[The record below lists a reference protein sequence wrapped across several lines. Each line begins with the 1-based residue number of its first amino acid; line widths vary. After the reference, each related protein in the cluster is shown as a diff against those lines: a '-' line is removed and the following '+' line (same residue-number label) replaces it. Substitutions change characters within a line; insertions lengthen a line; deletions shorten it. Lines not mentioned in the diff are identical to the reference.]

1 MDIFQEYFQKY
12 RYSLRSSL
20 GIIYISEP
28 INWNEDNKTF
38 KRSTDV
44 HGVFSSLSSDLE
56 FYVGEGEDGGGYN
69 YLKKVYNTMSINAVV
84 LLVKEENISGIWS
97 EVYRGYFDFS
107 TYVSG
112 PYKISLKFNESG
124 LYEKIK
130 ARQSEELEVD
140 RLTTMD
146 GSVIE
151 PLKSE
156 SVTLEGRK
164 ILIISELKAS
174 TAVPDTN
181 INISNNDGDILLT
194 EFGPICSFNW
204 NGDREYNACVVP
216 LTMIAEQSGN
226 VQTISDYKCNVNT
239 QDWNIREASS
249 SACMFYDEAPN
260 AITLKLDIDI
270 QVRRVGNRD
279 VDRMRVQMIKYG
291 GPLGLTYISHED
303 LIDIATPVAQ
313 QIYSYVNPLKEIP
326 LQEGE
331 SLCLALHCDRAG
343 TRDDTQFYFDKAKIV
358 IIDETYSDPTEAK
371 FIMPF
376 EALDRI
382 INIITN
388 KPKRLLSSALGRIEN
403 GYNQD
408 GFASLTGLT
417 NGFWVRQF
425 NTNFITTSFNDFVDS
440 FKAVWQLGYGIEK
453 IGFDENIR
461 VEHISY
467 FYQEVVTIKLNAQPS
482 EITRKCAKDY
492 FYSSIT
498 VGYREPSGKV
508 LYEEVLGLDEYN
520 IKNVYTTPITRIE
533 NKLINESKYRADSYG
548 TEFARRKPRAKY
560 PEEDTRYDLSVMILD
575 LKRGL
580 NNVFQQ
586 RKWADDFFVPTPF
599 NRDTTGV
606 YSPET
611 ATNLRFSPINTLKRM
626 GYWIKGGFMKNLN
639 EYVRYSSSNGNS
651 KLTTNPIE
659 SGGFESS
666 ENGNI
671 LCSDLNK
678 NLFNPEI
685 ISFKFQVSSSLMKQ
699 VTGSVIINGT
709 AIMNYYGLVE
719 FINEYNQYEYGFLMS
734 LEPNKEGNWELLSST
749 KRISDK
755 SDKGDCKG
763 YIVPP
768 INLEAYDITP

>member
-20 GIIYISEP
+20 GLIYISEP

-38 KRSTDV
+38 KRSLDV
-44 HGVFSSLSSDLE
+44 HGVFSNLSSDLE
-56 FYVGEGEDGGGYN
+56 FYVGDGEDGGGYN
-69 YLKKVYNTMSINAVV
+69 YLKRVYETMSVNTIV

-97 EVYRGYFDFS
+97 EIYRGYFDFS
-107 TYVSG
+107 TYVG
-112 PYKISLKFNESG
+112 DPYKISIKFNESG

-146 GSVIE
+146 GEIIE
-151 PLKSE
+151 PLTSE
-156 SVTLEGRK
+156 TVTLDGRK
-164 ILIISELKAS
+164 ILIISELNETRADPP
-174 TAVPDTN
+174 VYLGIDG
-181 INISNNDGDILLT
+181 NDGEIRLT
-194 EFGPICSFNW
+194 KDGPVCVLKWGGN
-204 NGDREYNACVVP
+204 RKYNACVVP
-216 LTMIAEQSGN
+216 MTMVAEQSGN
-226 VQTISDYKCNVNT
+226 VQTISDYKCPVNT
-239 QDWNIREASS
+239 QDWNIRDASS
-249 SACMFYDEAPN
+249 TAAMFYDEAPN
-260 AITLKLDIDI
+260 KITIKLDIDI
-270 QVRRVGNRD
+270 QLSRIGNTAIERLL
-279 VDRMRVQMIKYG
+279 VQIVKYG
-291 GPLGLTYISHED
+291 GPLGLTYVSQETI
-303 LIDIATPVAQ
+303 IDVSNPVRNQ
-313 QIYSYVNPLKEIP
+313 NYSYKNPLKEI
-326 LQEGE
+326 
-331 SLCLALHCDRAG
+331 SLEAGQSLSLILHLDKAG
-343 TRDDTQFYFDKAKIV
+343 TSNNTDVLFTKSKIV
-358 IIDETYSDPTEAK
+358 ITDETYSDPTEAK

-388 KPKRLLSSALGRIEN
+388 RPKRLLSSALGRIEN

-425 NTNFITTSFNDFVDS
+425 NTNYITTSFSDFIDS

-548 TEFARRKPRAKY
+548 TEFARRKPKAKY

-575 LKRGL
+575 LKRSV

-586 RKWADDFFVPTPF
+586 RKWADDFVVPVPF

-651 KLTTNPIE
+651 KLVTNTIE
-659 SGGFESS
+659 PGGFESY

-685 ISFKFQVSSSLMKQ
+685 ISFKFQVSSTLMKQ
-699 VTGSVIINGT
+699 VTESVIINGT
-709 AIMNYYGLVE
+709 TIMNYYGLVE

-749 KRISDK
+749 KRISDI